1 MTIID
6 TNTIHVNYVFVL
18 SVDQTWICSTY
29 FTKNS
34 QNKVSRKSVYWG
46 PSCSG
51 WTDGQTVITK
61 LFIARKTTA
70 FKANYSR
77 SCVVETV

>member
-1 MTIID
+1 MKIID
-6 TNTIHVNYVFVL
+6 TNTVHVNYFFFL

-29 FTKNS
+29 FNNNP

-46 PSCSG
+46 PICSM
-51 WTDGQTVITK
+51 WTDGQTVVTK
-61 LFIARKTTA
+61 LFIARKTMA